1 MNERLGVL
9 LSAERDGVLE
19 PREAEE
25 LAGLRGA
32 GEAARRQVDARAEA
46 FADVDTRLR
55 RLASEHVDDERIA
68 RSLAALRQR
77 LAEGR
82 VGGHA
87 EGRMGSRV
95 GSSAGPDVVR
105 GVFGRRLFAGLAAAL
120 AAGLVWASVDA
131 LRAGSARAPSGA
143 FDAGG
148 SGEPVDAGEAA
159 DLAALG
165 EVDADDLEIVEELEL
180 LEYLVARD
188 ERARAPR
195 G

>member
-1 MNERLGVL
+1 MNERLDVL

-32 GEAARRQVDARAEA
+32 GEAARRQVAARAEA

-55 RLASEHVDDERIA
+55 RLASEHVDDDRIA
-68 RSLAALRQR
+68 RSLAALQQR
-77 LAEGR
+77 LA
-82 VGGHA
+82 GG
-87 EGRMGSRV
+87 GVGSRV
-95 GSSAGPDVVR
+95 GSSAGPGVVR

-120 AAGLVWASVDA
+120 AAGLVWASIDA
-131 LRAGSARAPSGA
+131 LRAGSVRAPSGVI
-143 FDAGG
+143 DAG
-148 SGEPVDAGEAA
+148 DAGEAGEAGGAA